1 MGWFDKKSPA
11 ETAETKSA
19 IDINSPRALEMIRQ
33 GTAGVSGENALR
45 VSAVYACV
53 KVLSESISSM
63 PLHLYSIEPNGSKTR
78 KYNKVDRLVS
88 IAPSDYQTS
97 SEMWSYVV
105 TSLALH
111 GNAYLQIVRTGS
123 GRPVELRVI
132 PASSVTVHVD
142 GHLVRYTVSVGPS
155 GSQRTYEIKRQDILH
170 FKGMTLDGYRGIS
183 PIQYNTSLIGGDR
196 VAVDYNNRIYTNG
209 ATPRGV
215 LEVDGALSDEA
226 YENLRASWS
235 AAHGGDN
242 NGNRVAI
249 LESGVKFQ
257 GISMSPTDLNLLET
271 RKYSRSEI
279 ASIFRVPPHMVG
291 EMSSATYSN
300 ITDQSRSF
308 YQYTLAPW
316 LTAIEQRL
324 NHTMAGPSECFRFD
338 TDGLTRA
345 PLTQEAP
352 ALQSLIQT
360 GILSPNEARERMGLG
375 PREGGDKFM
384 EFNSGNPTQ
393 EEQGDSDEE
402 DLPAE
407 SQES

>member
-1 MGWFDKKSPA
+1 MGWSDQK
-11 ETAETKSA
+11 TAAVTAGTKSS

-33 GTAGVSGENALR
+33 GTSGIDGENALR
-45 VSAVYACV
+45 VSAVYSCV
-53 KVLSESISSM
+53 KVLSESIASM
-63 PLHLYSIEPNGSKTR
+63 PLNLYSLEADGSKQR
-78 KYNKVDRLVS
+78 KYNRTDRLVS
-88 IAPSDYQTS
+88 IAPSDFQTAA
-97 SEMWSYVV
+97 ELWSYVV

-111 GNAYLQIVRTGS
+111 GNAYVQIVRTGS

-132 PASSVTVHVD
+132 PANSVTVHVD

-183 PIQYNTSLIGGDR
+183 PIQYNSSLIGGDR
-196 VAVDYNNRIYTNG
+196 VAIDYNNRIYTNG

-215 LEVDGALSDEA
+215 LEVDGVLSDEA
-226 YENLRASWS
+226 YENLRQSWG
-235 AAHGGDN
+235 AAHGGEN

-271 RKYSRSEI
+271 RKYSRAEI
-279 ASIFRVPPHMVG
+279 AAIFRVPPHMVG

-324 NHTMAGPSECFRFD
+324 NHTLAGPGECFRFD
-338 TDGLTRA
+338 IDGLIRA
-345 PLTQEAP
+345 PLTDEAP

-360 GILSPNEARERMGLG
+360 GILSPNEARERLGLG
-375 PREGGDKFM
+375 PRDGGDEYV
-384 EFNSGNPTQ
+384 EFTGGEQPQ
-393 EEQGDSDEE
+393 EQEDSSNEE
-402 DLPAE
+402 SIPAE
-407 SQES
+407 SEES